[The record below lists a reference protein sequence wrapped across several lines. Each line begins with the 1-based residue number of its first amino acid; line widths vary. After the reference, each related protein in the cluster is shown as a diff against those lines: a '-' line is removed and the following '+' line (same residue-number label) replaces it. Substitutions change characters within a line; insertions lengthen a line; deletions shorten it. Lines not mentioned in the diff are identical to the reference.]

1 MGSFPLTK
9 SSYLILEAWN
19 AAISSCGLQ
28 FFLRENTVF
37 PLFLLGSTNSK
48 TLFNWHGINV
58 CPLSWSPQEEHQY
71 LPWNFMFKQKIS
83 LMGED
88 CLEGL
93 GMRSSFWDFSFV
105 SHCVQSTHPSP
116 WGGAAC
122 LTDFAQ
128 IILAL
133 WSKSLNKEVSFWLIK
148 KLAWPLDCLFPSW
161 SHGAVEPLKHGLKE
175 NLTTPAE
182 WEHLYYYLDKS
193 LLLPNSNSYISLF
206 IDI

>member
-19 AAISSCGLQ
+19 AAISFCGLQ
-28 FFLRENTVF
+28 FFLRENIVF
-37 PLFLLGSTNSK
+37 PFFCWVAQTARLYLTDMGSMCAPFLNSRG
-48 TLFNWHGINV
+48 TSIPALELHA
-58 CPLSWSPQEEHQY
+58 QA
-71 LPWNFMFKQKIS
+71 KIS
-83 LMGED
+83 LTGED
-88 CLEGL
+88 WLFRVWAWVLC
-93 GMRSSFWDFSFV
+93 WDFSFV
-105 SHCVQSTHPSP
+105 GHCVQSTHTSP

-122 LTDFAQ
+122 LIDFAQ
-128 IILAL
+128 IILAM

-148 KLAWPLDCLFPSW
+148 KLVWPLDCLFPSW

-175 NLTTPAE
+175 NLTIPAE